1 MNVAKLTVLIAN
13 HKMDLIEKSWNE
25 CTLSELQNNLL
36 IAPPLKESNNHA
48 DITLSVHLI
57 GPHFSGQI
65 PR

>member
-1 MNVAKLTVLIAN
+1 MSFAKLTVLIVN
-13 HKMDLIEKSWNE
+13 HQMDLNEKSWNE
-25 CTLSELQNNLL
+25 CSLSELQNNLL